1 MIHTTK
7 PSVLQLVALGVITF
21 VLAGCGSDEASP
33 PLAQTSSSAPDNSVT
48 TTSLTNTSSSP
59 TASITT
65 QPAITTSA
73 TPPPDTK
80 PCLPGAE
87 PVEGAEYRVFN
98 VKDDD
103 VLNIRELPGHKTAKV
118 GALGPTTSGLRPT
131 GACRMVGTG
140 AWWELDT
147 SGTGAWVN
155 SKFLT
160 AS

>member
-1 MIHTTK
+1 MNDTTRQ
-7 PSVLQLVALGVITF
+7 SVLQLAALGLITF
-21 VLAGCGSDEASP
+21 SLAGCGSDEASV
-33 PLAQTSSSAPDNSVT
+33 PLAQTSSSAPANST
-48 TTSLTNTSSSP
+48 TTALANTSSS
-59 TASITT
+59 TT
-65 QPAITTSA
+65 STTEEPAITTSTA
-73 TPPPDTK
+73 PPPNTK

-118 GALGPTTSGLRPT
+118 GALGPNTSGLRPT
-131 GACRMVGTG
+131 GACRVVGTG

-160 AS
+160 TG